1 LLLRKLR
8 GHRDLLTRYIP
19 SENSTVS
26 GAAESS
32 LNISEVVA
40 NFMDGVP
47 GYPSD
52 GSPRGRQLGKLH
64 WPFVLLIA
72 QRVDQLYQAVPAGD
86 QIGQHGVG
94 VLVGVSLGDRQ
105 VIGEHRKQGR
115 LGAEQCDLDTR
126 VL

>member
-1 LLLRKLR
+1 
-8 GHRDLLTRYIP
+8 
-19 SENSTVS
+19 
-26 GAAESS
+26 
-32 LNISEVVA
+32 
-40 NFMDGVP
+40 MDGVP

-52 GSPRGRQLGKLH
+52 GSSRGRQLGKLY

-72 QRVDQLYQAVPAGD
+72 QRVDQLYQPVPAGD